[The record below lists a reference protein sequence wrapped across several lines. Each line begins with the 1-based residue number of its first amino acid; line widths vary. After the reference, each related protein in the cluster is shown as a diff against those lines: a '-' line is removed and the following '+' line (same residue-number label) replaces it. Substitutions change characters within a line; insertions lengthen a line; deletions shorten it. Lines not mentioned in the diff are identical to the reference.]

1 MAILDVTREYIPG
14 SCRNLRKPVR
24 LPTCR
29 EMKPDSLALH
39 SEQYRV
45 PSQTCSESRF
55 ACWKYRRSPRTLSQ
69 DEDKTDVTYGTQ
81 NSSVYPKSS
90 RDEAHFPCMGS
101 IAILCSTSY
110 KASRLTSF
118 RNIQRFPEKPVS
130 SLEEY
135 HFHPAT
141 RGKLHAPH
149 IISRRELIPRILL
162 KR

>member
-1 MAILDVTREYIPG
+1 
-14 SCRNLRKPVR
+14 
-24 LPTCR
+24 
-29 EMKPDSLALH
+29 MKPDSLALH

-69 DEDKTDVTYGTQ
+69 DEDKTDVTYGMQ

-130 SLEEY
+130 SLEEC

-141 RGKLHAPH
+141 RGKLRAPH
-149 IISRRELIPRILL
+149 IVSRRELIRGILL